1 MSADATMYAAAMTRP
16 EAVAQFLAEA
26 HAREIPVGW
35 VETTEARTQR
45 AVAIGPDAGGTPS
58 EVVRWE
64 ISAEAKLPYEI
75 GAKHWKTIRASGA
88 TLRQALFNALAQ
100 IG

>member
-1 MSADATMYAAAMTRP
+1 MNDTSMYAAALTRP

-35 VETTEARTQR
+35 VESTESRTQR

-64 ISAEAKLPYEI
+64 ISAEVKIPLEI
-75 GAKHWKTIRASGA
+75 GTRHWKTIRASGT

-100 IG
+100 MG